1 MKLSK
6 YIKRDQPLKLGTEK
20 VMERYLRLGIFLVPI
35 LGTTI
40 LEKLQVWSRKI
51 WGLGLLYQDFASI
64 RNIR

>member
-6 YIKRDQPLKLGTEK
+6 YIKIDQLLKLGTEK
-20 VMERYLRLGIFLVPI
+20 VVERYLRLGTFSVPI

-51 WGLGLLYQDFASI
+51 WRLGLLYQDFASI